1 MNRMLSIWVWHKC
14 RVEDAIVDVVAI
26 LADIKEGEAAQ
37 AEEDAAAP
45 REVDAAAL
53 AKAGAQDAAINVAA
67 VQEKDHAV
75 APEVDCSIRK
85 ITTENSSDPST
96 IVATSL
102 GDLHAPVAA
111 APAADGTQESL
122 AAQVAEDVI
131 TDEASSD

>member
-1 MNRMLSIWVWHKC
+1 M
-14 RVEDAIVDVVAI
+14 EDAIVDVVAI

-37 AEEDAAAP
+37 AEKDAAAP
-45 REVDAAAL
+45 GEVDVAAQGEIDAAAQ

-67 VQEKDHAV
+67 VQEKAHAV

-85 ITTENSSDPST
+85 ITTESSSDPST

>member
-1 MNRMLSIWVWHKC
+1 MPIIHGSFILLSIKGL
-14 RVEDAIVDVVAI
+14 INFI
-26 LADIKEGEAAQ
+26 SSP
-37 AEEDAAAP
+37 AAAP
-45 REVDAAAL
+45 

-67 VQEKDHAV
+67 VQEKAHAV

-85 ITTENSSDPST
+85 ITTESSSDPST